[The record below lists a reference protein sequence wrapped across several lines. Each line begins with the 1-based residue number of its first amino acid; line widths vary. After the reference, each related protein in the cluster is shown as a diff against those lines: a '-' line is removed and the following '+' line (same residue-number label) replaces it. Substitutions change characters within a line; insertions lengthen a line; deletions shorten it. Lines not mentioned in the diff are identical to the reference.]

1 MYKKKCRHHF
11 LKLLQT
17 NERRLRFAIDQ
28 LDVKTITLDSELGKT
43 VRNINTISELKDL
56 KHEFED

>member
-1 MYKKKCRHHF
+1 M
-11 LKLLQT
+11 QT

-56 KHEFED
+56 KHEFKD